1 MYPNHIYSLKQI
13 IIYFCKIQFYLF
25 WLGFGFLTLLAQPA
39 SEEKKVIKL
48 SVEEAVKYVL
58 ENNPTIQTAKFEIL
72 KSDTPYYKNESQFSW
87 RVVGG
92 VEVVKSKAPSNRNNV
107 FSGNRFTQD
116 AVKVGIEKQF
126 KTGTYFKAEVSNVRY
141 DSNAFEGSSS
151 SQFSFLAVP
160 PMYTGALSLT
170 ISQELL
176 KNSFGKTEEN
186 TRKMLQLEAVIKRE
200 ELLNQLTGLV
210 AKTLVDYWSL
220 SIAESAVTTYEKL
233 LKSTINIRNLTVR
246 KQRIGL
252 AETYE
257 IHQWNS
263 VVSQIRSMLET
274 AKNRRDEAKRNLI
287 RVLNVDPRSEIQ
299 GVTQLTEEL
308 PGGYQ
313 LEKDIDYAY
322 EHRIDLQNLRRQMM
336 VTKYGLSNAEAED
349 VPSLKI
355 SGTYKSLGQSIESPS
370 DNFTSMDRGIPSTKY
385 NNLSAQI
392 ALSYPLWDKG
402 IKSAIRDSNIEVSRL
417 RVLEED
423 LRKQIKDELHIR
435 HDNIQKSY
443 VILQNSK
450 RTELEAE
457 RFYNGIYRRF
467 SQGSYNALSV
477 KKALDNYVES
487 QLGTIQARVNFNI
500 NMLLYDLSK
509 NYLFE
514 RFGVDVRKVMNQLLS
529 KNDEFMK

>member
-1 MYPNHIYSLKQI
+1 
-13 IIYFCKIQFYLF
+13 
-25 WLGFGFLTLLAQPA
+25 
-39 SEEKKVIKL
+39 
-48 SVEEAVKYVL
+48 
-58 ENNPTIQTAKFEIL
+58 
-72 KSDTPYYKNESQFSW
+72 
-87 RVVGG
+87 
-92 VEVVKSKAPSNRNNV
+92 
-107 FSGNRFTQD
+107 
-116 AVKVGIEKQF
+116 
-126 KTGTYFKAEVSNVRY
+126 
-141 DSNAFEGSSS
+141 
-151 SQFSFLAVP
+151 
-160 PMYTGALSLT
+160 
-170 ISQELL
+170 
-176 KNSFGKTEEN
+176 
-186 TRKMLQLEAVIKRE
+186 
-200 ELLNQLTGLV
+200 
-210 AKTLVDYWSL
+210 
-220 SIAESAVTTYEKL
+220 
-233 LKSTINIRNLTVR
+233 
-246 KQRIGL
+246 
-252 AETYE
+252 
-257 IHQWNS
+257 
-263 VVSQIRSMLET
+263 
-274 AKNRRDEAKRNLI
+274 
-287 RVLNVDPRSEIQ
+287 
-299 GVTQLTEEL
+299 
-308 PGGYQ
+308 
-313 LEKDIDYAY
+313 
-322 EHRIDLQNLRRQMM
+322 
-336 VTKYGLSNAEAED
+336 
-349 VPSLKI
+349 
-355 SGTYKSLGQSIESPS
+355 
-370 DNFTSMDRGIPSTKY
+370 PSTKY